1 MIKTSRSDL
10 FGILANQLK
19 LDVDASTISDDQLI
33 EELGMSSLQMMKLIY
48 IFEDE
53 FGITLSTQEVLEINT
68 VGELVA
74 LLDAKSIE
82 QEV

>member
-1 MIKTSRSDL
+1 MTQISRSEL
-10 FGILANQLK
+10 LEVLTNQLK
-19 LDVDASTISDDQLI
+19 LDVDMATISDDQLI

-53 FGITLSTQEVLEINT
+53 YGVTLSTQEVLEINT

-74 LLDAKSIE
+74 LLDAKTVE
-82 QEV
+82 QRT